1 MNKPRILE
9 SSNIFVFNKRQHS
22 PIAYPAFVYTRVHMH
37 IIYNWQ
43 RTLVLVNVALL
54 TVEFVLSDF
63 KTCPCD
69 LNFLSRQIK

>member
-54 TVEFVLSDF
+54 TVVNHNRWSLYYLTL
-63 KTCPCD
+63 KHAHV
-69 LNFLSRQIK
+69 I

>member
-22 PIAYPAFVYTRVHMH
+22 PIAYPAIVYTRVHMH

-54 TVEFVLSDF
+54 TVVNHNRWSLYYLTL
-63 KTCPCD
+63 KHVHV
-69 LNFLSRQIK
+69 I

>member
-9 SSNIFVFNKRQHS
+9 SSNIFVFNKHQHS

-43 RTLVLVNVALL
+43 RTLALVNVALL
-54 TVEFVLSDF
+54 TVVNHNRWSLYYLTL
-63 KTCPCD
+63 KHVHV
-69 LNFLSRQIK
+69 I

>member
-1 MNKPRILE
+1 MNKPRILK

-54 TVEFVLSDF
+54 TVVNHNRWSLYYLTL
-63 KTCPCD
+63 KHVHV
-69 LNFLSRQIK
+69 I

>member
-9 SSNIFVFNKRQHS
+9 SSFMFVFNKRQNS
-22 PIAYPAFVYTRVHMH
+22 PIGYPAFVYTRVHMH

-54 TVEFVLSDF
+54 TVVNHNRWSLYYLTL
-63 KTCPCD
+63 KHVHV
-69 LNFLSRQIK
+69 I